1 MSKEQCGHCG
11 RSFARLG
18 QHFFHNPDCSAFA
31 SKRAGTKQMC
41 VTSEE
46 YEIVENSTDEESAE
60 DDSPFLAL
68 MDEESAEDDSP
79 FVARMDDAPVSP
91 ANGIIQQRTVGHT
104 KAMKWETKLLKIL
117 NDANTPH
124 YLVSDILEWASG
136 AAVDGYSF
144 PSVVPTRT
152 TLIRNIGH
160 HWTGSQYIVRP
171 KQTMVPCPARPG
183 LSIPVVWFDFL
194 EQLRD
199 LLSCQTLFGD
209 LANLDVNPNDPY
221 EPYCSPSNKI
231 DCMNAGS

>member
-1 MSKEQCGHCG
+1 
-11 RSFARLG
+11 
-18 QHFFHNPDCSAFA
+18 
-31 SKRAGTKQMC
+31 MC

-46 YEIVENSTDEESAE
+46 YEILENSTDDESAD

-79 FVARMDDAPVSP
+79 FLARMDDAPVSP
-91 ANGIIQQRTVGHT
+91 ANGIIQQKTVGHT

-136 AAVDGYSF
+136 AAAVDGYSF

-183 LSIPVVWFDFL
+183 LSIPVVWL
-194 EQLRD
+194 SVASATAQVLLVQTVYIYYLR
-199 LLSCQTLFGD
+199 L
-209 LANLDVNPNDPY
+209 
-221 EPYCSPSNKI
+221 
-231 DCMNAGS
+231 